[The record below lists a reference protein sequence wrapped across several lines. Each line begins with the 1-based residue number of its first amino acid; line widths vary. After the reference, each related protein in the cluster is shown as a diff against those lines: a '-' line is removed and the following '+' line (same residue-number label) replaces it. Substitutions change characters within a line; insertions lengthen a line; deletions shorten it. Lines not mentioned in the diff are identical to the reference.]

1 MPTQFMLSTI
11 DNPFN
16 PFEDFASW
24 FRYDSEKNYN
34 SSEYV
39 ARLAKYKDD
48 MTQREIDMETER
60 VIDEI
65 IFYDPIGIYIKV
77 PNEATMT
84 A

>member
-24 FRYDSEKNYN
+24 FRFDSEKNYN

-39 ARLAKYKDD
+39 ARLANYKDD

-60 VIDEI
+60 AIDKI

-77 PNEATMT
+77 PNKATMT
-84 A
+84 T